1 MSKEIGVMGPS
12 DFVLGFNLA
21 GVRRTFTTDPKD
33 FPHQLDK
40 LLQSPENL
48 GILIVQ
54 GNDLD
59 TLPPLLR
66 RKAADSIDPV
76 VIAMGEGAG
85 EDDLREKV
93 KRAIGID
100 IMNK

>member
-1 MSKEIGVMGPS
+1 MSKEIGVMGSP

-21 GVRRTFTTDPKD
+21 GIRKTYPVDSKD
-33 FPHQLDK
+33 FPKAMEGLMARN
-40 LLQSPENL
+40 ENL

-54 GNDLD
+54 GSDLE
-59 TLPPLLR
+59 TLPPHLR
-66 RKAADSIDPV
+66 KKVSESLEPV

-85 EDDLREKV
+85 EGDLREKV

-100 IMNK
+100 LYKS